1 MDAHTMS
8 GPIVDAHVHF
18 WDPRTLHYPW
28 LGGLHALQRPFL
40 PPDYTA
46 ATGDLSVEKMVVVEC
61 NCLATETQR
70 EVELFDRLGQTD
82 CRLGGIVA
90 FVDLTDVATRS
101 STLDCLTTHG
111 RVKGVRQNIQGQP
124 PGFALQPAFVSGVQE
139 VGDRDLI
146 FDLCVTHDQLGEA
159 IALVDQCPATRFVL
173 DHCGKPAIR
182 EQLQEPWRRDVARLA
197 AHDNV
202 WCKLSGLLTEA
213 DVTRWRD
220 ADLIPYAEHVVE
232 QFGTSRILYG
242 SDWPVLTLAGEYTS
256 WFEFTARFTDAWSTD
271 ERRRFYYEN
280 AVRVYRL

>member
-8 GPIVDAHVHF
+8 GPIADAHVHF

-124 PGFALQPAFVSGVQE
+124 AGFALQPSCVGGVQE
-139 VGDRDLI
+139 VG
-146 FDLCVTHDQLGEA
+146 
-159 IALVDQCPATRFVL
+159 
-173 DHCGKPAIR
+173 
-182 EQLQEPWRRDVARLA
+182 
-197 AHDNV
+197 
-202 WCKLSGLLTEA
+202 
-213 DVTRWRD
+213 D